1 MLFHALLVR
10 TVAGVDHNLVTDV
23 AEKGNTH
30 LGTCLYCSGLECVG
44 GGVALDTGLGIGDFE
59 GDGGGHLA
67 SEDGVRLS
75 VYHGLADVTVLE
87 ELYAFNALAGDDYLF
102 PGLGVEEVVAH
113 IVLVGVLV
121 GATLDANLVNL
132 HAGVP
137 CLVEHTAGLDV
148 LEFGTHESRTFA
160 GLYMEEFN
168 DEEVLAVDVE
178 AHSVFKVCSCCH
190 KVIYIDIFD
199 C

>member
-10 TVAGVDHNLVTDV
+10 TVAGVYHNLVTDV

-113 IVLVGVLV
+113 IVLVAVLV
-121 GATLDANLVNL
+121 GATLDAHFIYLY
-132 HAGVP
+132 AGVP
-137 CLVEHTAGLDV
+137 GLVEYAACLDV
-148 LEFGTHESRTFA
+148 LKFCADESRSFA
-160 GLYMEEFN
+160 GLYVKEFY
-168 DEEVLAVDVE
+168 DEEVLPVDVE
-178 AHSVFKVCSCCH
+178 AHTVLEVCSCCH
-190 KVIYIDIFD
+190 FIWFMLFLV
-199 C
+199 